1 MTSDETTDGVD
12 PRRELWRSGSYEIV
26 GDWFRTASIAVLDGL
41 SLDGAVLLDV
51 ATGTGAVAIEAARR
65 GARVTAVDLT
75 NELVAIAAQRA
86 DDARVDVDF
95 VVADFDEYTSRD
107 DVAGS
112 FDVVASSFG
121 VIFAPDPVA
130 TAHRLVAAT
139 KPDGAVAIAA
149 WATAG
154 LFDTARTD
162 AVMALMPPG
171 PPRAS
176 MMETWATESGLAEVF
191 GDTAAV
197 LVDQRNE
204 SIGLDFGSVRDAVD
218 QFERWSGP
226 WQQLFAYFHAD
237 GTIDAARA
245 ALIDDFSQWAEP
257 SDAGVTMRADYVV
270 SVLRRSSQTSE
281 AGPQ

>member
-1 MTSDETTDGVD
+1 MSDETTGDVD
-12 PRRELWRSGSYEIV
+12 PRRALWRSGSYEIV
-26 GDWFRTASIAVLDGL
+26 GDWFRTASIAVLDGF

-51 ATGTGAVAIEAARR
+51 ATGTGAVAIEAACH

-75 NELVAIAAQRA
+75 DELVAIAARRA
-86 DDARVDVDF
+86 DDAGVDVDF
-95 VVADFDEYTSRD
+95 VVADFDEYTRRD
-107 DVAGS
+107 AVTGS

-121 VIFAPDPVA
+121 VIFAPDPAA
-130 TAHRLVAAT
+130 TAQRLVTAT
-139 KPDGAVAIAA
+139 KPGGAVAIAA

-191 GDTAAV
+191 DDTGAV

-204 SIGLDFGSVRDAVD
+204 SIGLEFLSVRDAVD

-226 WQQLFAYFHAD
+226 WQQLFAYLRAN
-237 GTIDAARA
+237 GTVEAARA
-245 ALIDDFSQWAEP
+245 ALVDDFSQWAQP
-257 SDAGVTMRADYVV
+257 TDAGVTLRADYVV
-270 SVLRRSSQTSE
+270 SVLRRSSHADE